1 MNGYNN
7 KYLLIN
13 LNNYSH
19 EIHLLPSFNSD
30 SFSPDNPLIFA
41 SSLLTGTK
49 LTTTSKFAI
58 TTKSPLT
65 NFIGDSMSSSHF
77 ADKLKKTG
85 FDALVIIG
93 KSKSS
98 KIIKIQNSSIEFID
112 AANIWG
118 KTTNETERI
127 LNQNLGNDFSFA
139 CIGPA
144 GENLVRFAGI
154 KNDGGRMAARTGVGA
169 VMGSKLIKAIA
180 IHGTQK
186 INIAT
191 KKW

>member
-1 MNGYNN
+1 M
-7 KYLLIN
+7 
-13 LNNYSH
+13 
-19 EIHLLPSFNSD
+19 
-30 SFSPDNPLIFA
+30 
-41 SSLLTGTK
+41 
-49 LTTTSKFAI
+49 
-58 TTKSPLT
+58 
-65 NFIGDSMSSSHF
+65 
-77 ADKLKKTG
+77 
-85 FDALVIIG
+85 
-93 KSKSS
+93 
-98 KIIKIQNSSIEFID
+98 
-112 AANIWG
+112 WG

-186 INIAT
+186 INIANQSELNVIRKELSIKSLGDST
-191 KKW
+191 EKY